1 MSKLPMIA
9 RYLLGLVLTVF
20 GLNGFF
26 GFMPP
31 PDLPPEA
38 MGLMGAIVES
48 GYLMTLVK
56 IVEVLT
62 GIALLTN
69 RFVPLMLVVFA
80 PVGVNIVAFH
90 LFLAP
95 APGAIAPGALV
106 FILNWYLL
114 FANKDKYEPLLKA
127 SPESGDDSDSEG

>member
-9 RYLLGLVLTVF
+9 RYLLGLALTVF

-26 GFMPP
+26 NFMPP
-31 PDLPPEA
+31 PEFPPEA
-38 MGLMGAIVES
+38 MSFMGALMET

-95 APGAIAPGALV
+95 AGIGPGALV

-127 SPESGDDSDSEG
+127 SPDTGGDSDSEG